1 MAEYLSRYTIDKSIS
16 GNSPDSPPVYIAMCH
31 LFCDSIEA
39 FQHGFGPH
47 AETIFADIANY
58 THIELVIQISEVVG
72 RG

>member
-1 MAEYLSRYTIDKSIS
+1 
-16 GNSPDSPPVYIAMCH
+16 MCH